1 MNSLR
6 TLVLSSSS
14 SLATMIQLINAISV
28 VLYGT
33 KSAIL
38 SSLTIRLKR
47 YLCFFSVCYL
57 RVEQNDVKMTICK
70 KTQIKSRNFIF
81 FFFFL
86 GGWVGWDEYLRFGFL
101 FLILTIILGVCF
113 SREMMW
119 NKWIPVKHTNFK
131 VKILK
136 LKPDLTI

>member
-57 RVEQNDVKMTICK
+57 RVEQNEVKMTICK
-70 KTQIKSRNFIF
+70 KTQIKSRNFILFLF
-81 FFFFL
+81 FIL
-86 GGWVGWDEYLRFGFL
+86 GGLDGWVGWDEYLRFGFP
-101 FLILTIILGVCF
+101 FLILIIISGVCF
-113 SREMMW
+113 SREMM
-119 NKWIPVKHTNFK
+119 
-131 VKILK
+131 
-136 LKPDLTI
+136 

>member
-81 FFFFL
+81 FFFFFL
-86 GGWVGWDEYLRFGFL
+86 GGWGGMSIYDLVFFFLYYHFRSL
-101 FLILTIILGVCF
+101 FL
-113 SREMMW
+113 SR
-119 NKWIPVKHTNFK
+119 NDVK
-131 VKILK
+131 
-136 LKPDLTI
+136 